1 MPIKFKDSYKSQLLK
16 SGNLVDAEIIA
27 EINGVNKGVRQKNVN
42 SEKIERNDISEIL
55 KYNGKNLVPE
65 HSKGDESRP
74 LDISTNLNIANED
87 QVYQNYITESNK
99 RKKRLSVVR
108 NKAILFCICMVSSL
122 IGFFISLYACVG

>member
-16 SGNLVDAEIIA
+16 SGNLIDAEVIT
-27 EINGVNKGVRQKNVN
+27 ETPGTNKGVCQNNVD

-65 HSKGDESRP
+65 HSKGGESHP
-74 LDISTNLNIANED
+74 LDSSTNLNIANED
-87 QVYQNYITESNK
+87 QVYQNYITETNK

-108 NKAILFCICMVSSL
+108 NKSILFCICMISSL